1 MIKYYYGDMGSGKT
15 LSMII
20 DAELIRRK
28 IESMNKNFLCFTDI
42 DYNEVFNQNN
52 LLTFATASN
61 VISSFLI

>member
-28 IESMNKNFLCFTDI
+28 IESMNKKFLCFTDI
-42 DYNEVFNQNN
+42 DYKYMKMFHRKKI
-52 LLTFATASN
+52 LLPRGQPRD
-61 VISSFLI
+61 

>member
-28 IESMNKNFLCFTDI
+28 IESMNKKFLCFTDI
-42 DYNEVFNQNN
+42 DYKYKTNELWEISNR
-52 LLTFATASN
+52 N
-61 VISSFLI
+61 VISN